1 MPAEALRQLEK
12 VTNLY
17 LSDFRM
23 GRMNERRL
31 TVIFDEGIEG
41 EPDQIKSGNSV
52 IDDLLGKAKV
62 IEVRPG
68 SRRFTLRFEDYV
80 SFKITD
86 ETFSKPEDAP
96 ALDEK
101 TPASLFRENPS
112 AVFLRHVKEWT
123 IYEDYHADK
132 MHHYCVAALNHVLE
146 VVTTVPPLVEM
157 QVLGEADFSE

>member
-1 MPAEALRQLEK
+1 MPADALRQLEK

-23 GRMNERRL
+23 GRMNERCL

-41 EPDQIKSGNSV
+41 ETDQLATGNSV
-52 IDDLLGKAKV
+52 IDSLLRAARV

-68 SRRFTLRFEDYV
+68 SRRFTLRFEDYL

-86 ETFSKPEDAP
+86 ETFAKPEEARP
-96 ALDEK
+96 LDEA

-146 VVTTVPPLVEM
+146 VVTTVPPRVDM
-157 QVLGEADFSE
+157 QELTEADFEA

>member
-1 MPAEALRQLEK
+1 MPADALRQLEK
-12 VTNLY
+12 VKNLY

-41 EPDQIKSGNSV
+41 EADQLKTGSSV
-52 IDDLLGKAKV
+52 IDSLLGKAKV

-68 SRRFTLRFEDYV
+68 SKRFTLRFEDYV

-86 ETFSKPEDAP
+86 ETFSKPEEVKP
-96 ALDEK
+96 LDK
-101 TPASLFRENPS
+101 ATPASLFRENPS

-123 IYEDYHADK
+123 VYEDYHPDK

-157 QVLGEADFSE
+157 QVLTEADFEE